1 MPLECRKFSEIDLTD
16 RFFDSLKDDYPAFE
30 EWFLRKRDAS
40 AIISYNEN
48 KEIDGFL
55 YLKIENETLS
65 DMNQQ
70 FPKKRRLKLGT
81 FKIEAHG
88 TKLGDRFLRII
99 FNRAMQE
106 KINEIYVTIYE
117 KHQGLINLLQR
128 YGFEKKAT
136 KKEVTKNGQE
146 VVYFKLLEWRD

>member
-30 EWFLRKRDAS
+30 EWFSRKKDAS

-55 YLKIENETLS
+55 YLKIENEALS

-128 YGFEKKAT
+128 YGFEKKRL
-136 KKEVTKNGQE
+136 KKK
-146 VVYFKLLEWRD
+146 